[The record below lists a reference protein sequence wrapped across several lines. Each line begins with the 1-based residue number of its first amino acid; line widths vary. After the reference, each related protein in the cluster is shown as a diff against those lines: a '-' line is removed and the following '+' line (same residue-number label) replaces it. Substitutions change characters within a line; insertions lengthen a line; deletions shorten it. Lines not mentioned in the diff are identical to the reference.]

1 MNRILPPRGRRVL
14 VTLLLLG
21 AAAWGAL
28 ASTAARA
35 ATLPKAQ
42 PHRGSMINQREG
54 KGPRLLGY
62 LSLPKGAGTH
72 PAIVAIQEWWGL
84 DDWVKAQADSLA
96 AHGYV
101 VFAPD
106 LYAGKVAYD
115 QETAHQLM
123 SGLVDEDVMALL
135 RAAVD
140 FLRSREDVRAQAIG
154 VIGWCMGGKYAI
166 RLAAADPG
174 IRACVVYYG
183 APLTDP
189 TSIRNIQAAML
200 GNYGAQDQGIPPDQ
214 VKKFEAALRKAGK
227 KADFKIYP
235 GAGHAFANEN
245 NPWGGYRP
253 EAAEDAWQ
261 RTLSFLNRELKRA
274 SLPGKRS

>member
-1 MNRILPPRGRRVL
+1 MNRTLPSRGPRTL
-14 VTLLLLG
+14 AALLL
-21 AAAWGAL
+21 AGAL
-28 ASTAARA
+28 VSTSAHA
-35 ATLPKAQ
+35 ATLPKPL
-42 PHRGSMINQREG
+42 PHRGGIFTQKEG
-54 KGPRLLGY
+54 KIRLSGY

-72 PAIVAIQEWWGL
+72 PGIVAIQEWWGL

-101 VFAPD
+101 VLAPD
-106 LYAGKVAYD
+106 LYAGRVAYD

-123 SGLVDEDVMALL
+123 SGLVDEDVMAIL

-140 FLRSREDVRAQAIG
+140 HLRSREDVRAQAIG

-166 RLAAADPG
+166 RLAASDPG
-174 IRACVVYYG
+174 IRACVMYYG

-189 TSIRNIQAAML
+189 AQIRNLQASVL
-200 GNYGAQDQGIPPDQ
+200 GNFGALDQGPSPEQ
-214 VKKFEAALRKAGK
+214 VKKFEAALRKADK
-227 KADFKIYP
+227 PVDFKIYP

-253 EAAEDAWQ
+253 AAARDAWQ
-261 RTLSFLNRELKRA
+261 RTLAFFDRELKRA
-274 SLPGKRS
+274 SLPGRKS